1 MTGRLRG
8 ERGSVAVEFALA
20 VPLAVF
26 ALVLASLAWRLTTA
40 DITLLRVGGDR
51 TLTATAIEVIDTRR
65 GGG

>member
-20 VPLAVF
+20 VPLIVF

-40 DITLLRVGGDR
+40 NGDVR
-51 TLTATAIEVIDTRR
+51 
-65 GGG
+65 